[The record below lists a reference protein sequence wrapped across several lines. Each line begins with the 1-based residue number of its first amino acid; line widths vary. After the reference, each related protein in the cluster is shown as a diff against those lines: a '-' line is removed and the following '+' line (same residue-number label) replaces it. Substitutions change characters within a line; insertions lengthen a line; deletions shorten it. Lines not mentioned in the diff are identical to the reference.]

1 MEKNLK
7 QLCKENF
14 LAIEKKY
21 SEIKKIANMSS
32 NDPNFNYD
40 ATRTAQMYR
49 DSYYEPR
56 NSSKLGIVYPPYFIW
71 LLNIA
76 WYIIKHNLDDPKNKQ
91 KLIDFINTTYRHCDR
106 WIGNPD
112 YDVTGKGTCD
122 VYDSGVYNQITEII
136 KKYLKVKE
144 DGNK

>member
-21 SEIKKIANMSS
+21 IETKKIANMSS
-32 NDPNFNYD
+32 NDPNFD
-40 ATRTAQMYR
+40 FDKTRTAQMYR
-49 DSYYEPR
+49 DSYLYP
-56 NSSKLGIVYPPYFIW
+56 NTSSKLGIVYTPYFMW

-91 KLIDFINTTYRHCDR
+91 KLIDFINTSYRHCNR
-106 WIGNPD
+106 WIGNPEFTINED
-112 YDVTGKGTCD
+112 DVMSISVFD
-122 VYDSGVYNQITEII
+122 II
-136 KKYLKVKE
+136 EKYLKVEK
-144 DGNK
+144 DGSK

>member
-21 SEIKKIANMSS
+21 IETKKIANMSS
-32 NDPNFNYD
+32 NDPNFD
-40 ATRTAQMYR
+40 FDKTRTAQMYR
-49 DSYYEPR
+49 DGYLYP
-56 NSSKLGIVYPPYFIW
+56 NTSSKLGIVYTPYFMW

-91 KLIDFINTTYRHCDR
+91 KLIDFINTSYRNCNR
-106 WIGNPD
+106 WIGNPKFTVNED
-112 YDVTGKGTCD
+112 DVMSISVFD
-122 VYDSGVYNQITEII
+122 II
-136 KKYLKVKE
+136 EKYLKVKE
-144 DGNK
+144 DGKNK

>member
-21 SEIKKIANMSS
+21 IETKRIANMSS
-32 NDPNFNYD
+32 NDPNFNFD
-40 ATRTAQMYR
+40 LTRTAQMYR
-49 DSYYEPR
+49 DGCWWP
-56 NSSKLGIVYPPYFIW
+56 NKTSKLGIVYTPYFMW

-91 KLIDFINTTYRHCDR
+91 KLIDFINNSYRHCDR
-106 WIGNPD
+106 WVRNPEFTTSED
-112 YDVTGKGTCD
+112 LR
-122 VYDSGVYNQITEII
+122 EIANI
-136 KKYLKVKE
+136 FEVIEKYLKVDNNGSK
-144 DGNK
+144 

>member
-49 DSYYEPR
+49 DSYLYP
-56 NSSKLGIVYPPYFIW
+56 NISSKLGIVYPPYFMW
-71 LLNIA
+71 LLNLA

-91 KLIDFINTTYRHCDR
+91 KLVDFINTSYRNCDR
-106 WIGNPD
+106 WIGNPEFTID
-112 YDVTGKGTCD
+112 E
-122 VYDSGVYNQITEII
+122 DSVDSVSVFGVIE
-136 KKYLKVKE
+136 KYLKIKE

>member
-40 ATRTAQMYR
+40 ATRTAQIYR

-56 NSSKLGIVYPPYFIW
+56 NSSKLGIVYPPYFMW

-91 KLIDFINTTYRHCDR
+91 KLIDFINISYRNCDR
-106 WIGNPD
+106 WIGNAGFTID
-112 YDVTGKGTCD
+112 E
-122 VYDSGVYNQITEII
+122 DSIDSVSVFGII
-136 KKYLKVKE
+136 EKYLKVKE
-144 DGNK
+144 DGNN

>member
-40 ATRTAQMYR
+40 TTRTAQMYR
-49 DSYYEPR
+49 DSYQDPR
-56 NSSKLGIVYPPYFIW
+56 NSSKLGIVYPPYFMW

-91 KLIDFINTTYRHCDR
+91 KLIDFINTSYRHCDR
-106 WIGNPD
+106 WIGNHEFTID
-112 YDVTGKGTCD
+112 EDSIDTISVFDV
-122 VYDSGVYNQITEII
+122 IE
-136 KKYLKVKE
+136 KYLKVENNGSK
-144 DGNK
+144 

>member
-14 LAIEKKY
+14 LAIEKCY
-21 SEIKKIANMSS
+21 TETKKIAHMSS
-32 NDPNFNYD
+32 NDPNFNAD
-40 ATRTAQMYR
+40 KTRTAQMFL
-49 DSYYEPR
+49 SYWFPR
-56 NSSKLGIVYPPYFIW
+56 KTDKLGMIYTPYFMW
-71 LLNIA
+71 FLNLC

-91 KLIDFINTTYRHCDR
+91 KLIDFINLTYKSCNK

-112 YDVTGKGTCD
+112 YDVTGMGTCD
-122 VYDSGVYNQITEII
+122 VYDSDTYKEIMKTI
-136 KKYLKVKE
+136 EKYLKVDK

>member
-21 SEIKKIANMSS
+21 IETKKIANMSS
-32 NDPNFNYD
+32 NDPNFNLD
-40 ATRTAQMYR
+40 NTRTAQMYR
-49 DSYYEPR
+49 DSYLYP
-56 NSSKLGIVYPPYFIW
+56 NTSSKLGIVYPPYFMW

-91 KLIDFINTTYRHCDR
+91 KLIDFINISYRNCDR
-106 WIGNPD
+106 WIGNPEFTID
-112 YDVTGKGTCD
+112 E
-122 VYDSGVYNQITEII
+122 DSIDSISVFEVIE
-136 KKYLKVKE
+136 KYLKVENNGSK
-144 DGNK
+144 